1 MDFLE
6 ATKKAINED
15 RCIALPWDSDCEG
28 DGHYLIKL
36 KPYPE
41 YFKPLE
47 FNGRKTMLKKFPT
60 RPKYILKTNWFVV
73 D

>member
-41 YFKPLE
+41 YFKPL
-47 FNGRKTMLKKFPT
+47 
-60 RPKYILKTNWFVV
+60 
-73 D
+73 